1 MHRSSC
7 GQPGDLSLQM
17 PRLMGGTQEILAY
30 PQAEI
35 EVNLYKKLPNGIEI
49 PNHQGMVNT
58 V

>member
-1 MHRSSC
+1 
-7 GQPGDLSLQM
+7 
-17 PRLMGGTQEILAY
+17 MGGTQEILAY